1 MMDFWPSRQ
10 SAIHQVLVS
19 VHFAFQKSDP
29 IVLSNING
37 FFNCSSIEQA
47 AQRLRQFLRQRA
59 GPGQQRPWTTPPLTA
74 PLRRRVSSST
84 PEIDN
89 HPHHPICI
97 AEFRRNLRARHKKRR
112 GLRIPRTGNRIRL
125 MVPRTHCC
133 GCPLRRVGG

>member
-59 GPGQQRPWTTPPLTA
+59 GPGQQRPTSA
-74 PLRRRVSSST
+74 KYLRQTSRF
-84 PEIDN
+84 EQ
-89 HPHHPICI
+89 
-97 AEFRRNLRARHKKRR
+97 K
-112 GLRIPRTGNRIRL
+112 
-125 MVPRTHCC
+125 
-133 GCPLRRVGG
+133 